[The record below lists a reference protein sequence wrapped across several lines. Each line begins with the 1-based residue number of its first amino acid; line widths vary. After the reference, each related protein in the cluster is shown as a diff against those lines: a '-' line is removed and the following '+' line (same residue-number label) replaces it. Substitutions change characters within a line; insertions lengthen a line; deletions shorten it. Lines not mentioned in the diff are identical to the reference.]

1 MKTEMKKNLTN
12 LAKTLIFAVLFVSLF
27 AWTRDVLRD
36 KSHSQALDIILQ
48 QEDDTYD
55 VILAGPSHMQHAV
68 HPAQLFGEYGIAAC
82 NTSTAAQSIPTSY
95 YVLREVIEKQ
105 DPELVVLDLF
115 CMFYPEAYFSSARF
129 HQAIDNFPLSRNKLE
144 AIYDLAYEDRAEFI
158 LDYLLY
164 HERWKVLTEED
175 FTGTRYFQ
183 ETYQLLEGVEVF
195 PEPFTP
201 VPVSETEPIPELPL
215 LYLKKIVELCRE
227 TDTRLLLTVIP
238 YRADVDNNDTSALYQ
253 QRIFNAIA
261 GYAEEWGVDYL
272 NGLHYLE
279 EMGFDFSTDMVEYSH
294 VNGSGSYKVSAF
306 YGRYLSEHYDLP
318 NRAQDPAYTHWYDDY
333 RSYLQ
338 ALEAMQ

>member
-1 MKTEMKKNLTN
+1 MKTETKKNLIN
-12 LAKTLIFAVLFVSLF
+12 LTKTVIFVLLF
-27 AWTRDVLRD
+27 AGLFGWSRDVLRD
-36 KSHSQALDIILQ
+36 KSHSQALDIILE
-48 QEDDTYD
+48 QEEDTYD

-115 CMFYPEAYFSSARF
+115 CVFYPEAYFSTARF

-144 AIYDLAYEDRAEFI
+144 AIYTLAYEDRAEFI

-164 HERWKVLTEED
+164 HERWKELSEED
-175 FTGTRYFQ
+175 FNGTRYFN
-183 ETYQLLEGVEVF
+183 ETYQLLEGTEAF
-195 PEPFTP
+195 HEPFAP
-201 VPVSETEPIPELPL
+201 VPVSETEPVPELPL
-215 LYLKKIVELCRE
+215 LYLEKIVELCKQ

-253 QRIFNAIA
+253 QRVFNAVA
-261 GYAEEWGVDYL
+261 VHAQQWGVDFL

-279 EMGFDFSTDMVEYSH
+279 EMDFDFTTDMVEYSH

-306 YGRYLSEHYDLP
+306 YGKYLREHYDLP
-318 NRAQDPAYTHWYDDY
+318 DRKEDPGYAHWYADY
-333 RSYLQ
+333 QSYLQ
-338 ALEAMQ
+338 ALEETE